1 MEWNEK
7 LQAIIDY
14 VEEHLQRTEEAIN
27 PLEIE
32 RLAGCSYSFFQKVFS
47 YMNDMSFAEYV
58 RYRKLTLAGY
68 DVMSTQMKIIDIT
81 INMVMIHQHHLQRHF
96 NNSMVSHQVRQGK
109 QDKL

>member
-1 MEWNEK
+1 MDIYHK
-7 LQAIIDY
+7 DVYKRQIIDY

-68 DVMSTQMKIIDIT
+68 DVMSTQMKIIDISYKDVYKRQLIRYLNT
-81 INMVMIHQHHLQRHF
+81 I
-96 NNSMVSHQVRQGK
+96 
-109 QDKL
+109 